1 MIALRR
7 LRKRLQRCQLFL
19 RISARIDFRMD
30 LRDAPLLIDHV
41 RDPPGVLIL
50 RRISG
55 AVRQTDLVV
64 CIAQQR
70 KVEFLL
76 LREFA
81 IGFDAVEGGADDL
94 DVLRGVL
101 GGEVS
106 EPETFGGS
114 AGCVGLRKEPQHDF
128 LATKVAE
135 LYATTHVIGSLECGS
150 SITDFQHRRTS
161 SCTLQQITD
170 HSGK

>member
-1 MIALRR
+1 V
-7 LRKRLQRCQLFL
+7 LQRRQLFL
-19 RISARIDFRMD
+19 RIGARIDLRMD
-30 LRDAPLLIDHV
+30 LRDPPLLVDHV
-41 RDPPGVLIL
+41 RDPPGVLVL
-50 RRISG
+50 RRFGG

-64 CIAQQR
+64 GIAQQR

-81 IGFDAVEGGADDL
+81 IGFDAVEGSADDL

-128 LATKVAE
+128 LAAKVAE
-135 LYATTHVIGSLECGS
+135 LHATTHVIGSLEWGS
-150 SITDFQHRRTS
+150 SITDFQHRSTS
-161 SCTLQQITD
+161 SCTLQQVTD